1 MGVQTDKVSK
11 KKMGFVALVGRPNVG
26 KSTLMNA
33 LLGRKVAIVSPKPQT
48 TRTQVRGILT
58 RPEGQIVFI
67 DTPGIHKPR
76 HLLGEEMVK
85 IAMESLEGVD
95 LILYLVE
102 ASDQEISP
110 EDEIIISLLSKVDTP
125 KFLLVNK
132 IDLLEYKEAFWRAIE
147 LYQDKLYFREV
158 IPISAFKGTNLDVLI
173 EKIFEH
179 LPYGEPL
186 YPDNM
191 VTDQS
196 LKFLISEIIREK
208 LFNELHQEIP
218 YSVAVVLEEME
229 RRENKNLVYI
239 RATIYVE
246 RDSHRKIVIGKGGS
260 MLKKI
265 GRMAREEIEHIL
277 GSKVFLELWVKVRED
292 WRMSESDVRRL
303 GFSEY

>member
-1 MGVQTDKVSK
+1 MGIQSEKVSK
-11 KKMGFVALVGRPNVG
+11 KVGFVALVGRPNVG
-26 KSTLMNA
+26 KSTLMNS

-58 RPEGQIVFI
+58 RSEGQIVFV
-67 DTPGIHKPR
+67 DTPGIHKPK

-85 IAMESLEGVD
+85 IAEESLEGVD

-102 ASDQEISP
+102 ASDREITP
-110 EDEIIISLLSKVDTP
+110 EDEMIISILSKVDTP
-125 KFLLVNK
+125 KFLLINK
-132 IDLLEYKEAFWRAIE
+132 VDLLDYKEAFWRVIE

-158 IPISAFKGTNLDVLI
+158 IPISAVKGTNLDVLV

-186 YPDNM
+186 YPDDM
-191 VTDQS
+191 VTDQPI
-196 LKFLISEIIREK
+196 KFMISEIIREK
-208 LFNELHQEIP
+208 LFRELHQEIP

-229 RRENKNLVYI
+229 ERENKNLVYI
-239 RATIYVE
+239 RANIYVE
-246 RDSHRKIVIGKGGS
+246 RVSHRKIVIGKEGS

-265 GRMAREEIEHIL
+265 GRMAREEIEQIL
-277 GSKVFLELWVKVRED
+277 GKRVFLELWVKVRED

-303 GFSEY
+303 GLLE